1 MKKIKLCSI
10 GECMV
15 EISNIKNNIYKQ
27 SIAGDT
33 LNLPAS
39 TAVNARVKLTCV
51 TDDGTNSTWKAE
63 ALGTPI
69 PTIG

>member
-33 LNLPAS
+33 LNFCAYLDKS
-39 TAVNARVKLTCV
+39 YFDVVLS
-51 TDDGTNSTWKAE
+51 D
-63 ALGTPI
+63 
-69 PTIG
+69 